1 MVPSDGQNHQITNS
15 YWPLS
20 RSAELVRRM
29 VMKTS
34 VIQAADLAATPS
46 QVLEALTGTAVAGW
60 RAKKSEIVWGFDIVG
75 EHVTVKLHI
84 AARTPAS
91 LSLVCTGETGDL
103 GWVGTR
109 IHLAIASTER
119 GGARIAVV
127 HGGIP
132 TDGAGRDAWRQLFAE
147 LAATVEHQAAA

>member
-1 MVPSDGQNHQITNS
+1 MG
-15 YWPLS
+15 
-20 RSAELVRRM
+20 
-29 VMKTS
+29 MKTS
-34 VIQAADLAATPS
+34 VIEAADFIATPAD
-46 QVLEALTGTAVAGW
+46 VLEALTGSAIPGW

-75 EHVTVKLHI
+75 EHVTIKLHI

-91 LSLVCTGETGDL
+91 LSLVCTAETCEL

-109 IHLAIASTER
+109 IHLAIAATER
-119 GGARIAVV
+119 GGARVAVV

-132 TDGAGRDAWRQLFAE
+132 KDGAGREAWRQLFAE